1 MRVGYLLTGGGG
13 DVTVLRPGL
22 IVPWTVVVT
31 FTVVDG
37 RGAPPPIAGIGV
49 VTVRGSV
56 VAGNVVNDNA
66 AFFWYVGVTMSL
78 SAGASEPPHAA
89 KLASTRVEAKMARRF
104 DEIIGSP

>member
-56 VAGNVVNDNA
+56 VAGNVVNGNA

-89 KLASTRVEAKMARRF
+89 KVARTRVEAKMARRF
-104 DEIIGSP
+104 EEIIGSP